1 MTETVLSHLALK
13 LATHPENIAT
23 EALGF
28 ILSSSAEARSALAS
42 LVQKLGFSCPEG
54 MSYQTQASNDDGSRP
69 DLVGMTPDQ
78 KSRLVIEAKF
88 WAGLTDAQPI
98 GYLDS
103 LPGEGGLLL
112 FVAPSQRL
120 DTLWSELLRRC
131 SDAGKPLQEPQS
143 QFAEQR
149 HVGIGSNTMSVVSW
163 RVLLDTLAGALD
175 RAGDR
180 IRAADVQQL
189 QGLCDAMDSEAFLPL
204 HSEELTGTIGQRV
217 IQFGQIASDLTDIL
231 VKRSDADVKGLRATG
246 GNGWFGR
253 YLRLKG
259 HGSCLAFNSGKWA
272 NWGGSPLWLEL
283 KGADWKSSPALIASL
298 TDAGINFRK
307 SESDGACCIPIMLL
321 TGVEREAVM
330 DHALGQLDRIICVL
344 PPIDDAVSVEA
355 VSVVET

>member
-28 ILSSSAEARSALAS
+28 ILRTSAEARSAMAS
-42 LVQKLGFSCPEG
+42 LVRQLGFDCPEG
-54 MSYQTQASNDDGSRP
+54 VNYQTQASNDDGSRP
-69 DLVGMTPDQ
+69 DLVGVTFGQ
-78 KSRLVIEAKF
+78 KSSLVIEAKF

-98 GYLDS
+98 GYLNS

-112 FVAPSQRL
+112 FVAPSGRL

-131 SDAGKPLQEPQS
+131 NAAGKGYQEHQS

-149 HVGIGSNTMSVVSW
+149 HVRIGNQTLSVVSW
-163 RVLLDTLAGALD
+163 RMLLNILSGALD

-189 QGLCDAMDSEAFLPL
+189 QGLCDAMDREAFLPL
-204 HSEELTGTIGQRV
+204 NSEELTGTLGRRV
-217 IQFGQIASDLTDIL
+217 VQFGQLASDLTDVL
-231 VKRSDADVKGLRATG
+231 VSQGNASVKGLRSTG

-253 YLRLKG
+253 YLLLRG
-259 HGSCLAFNSGKWA
+259 NGSFLGFNGEMWDKW
-272 NWGGSPLWLEL
+272 GESPLWLDI
-283 KGADWKSSPALIASL
+283 KGADWQRSPALVDTL
-298 TDAGINFRK
+298 TDAGINFRI
-307 SESDGACCIPIMLL
+307 SESDGACCIPIRLL

-330 DHALGQLDRIICVL
+330 DHALEQFDRIVCAL
-344 PPIDDAVSVEA
+344 PSIDD
-355 VSVVET
+355 